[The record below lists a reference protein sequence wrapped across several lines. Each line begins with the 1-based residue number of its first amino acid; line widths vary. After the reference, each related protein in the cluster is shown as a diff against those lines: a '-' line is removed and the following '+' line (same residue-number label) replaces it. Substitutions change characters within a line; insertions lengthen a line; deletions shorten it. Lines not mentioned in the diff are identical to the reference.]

1 MHGRSERACRP
12 EPKIWVMA
20 ILSTARL
27 SLRQMTDTDL
37 DDMTEL
43 LGDERV
49 MAYYPRTK
57 SRAEAQS
64 WIDWNRRLYQE
75 RGFGLWVVAVSETGV
90 FLGDC
95 GLTMQRVDGV
105 DEVEIGYHIRPEY
118 QGHGYATEAASA
130 CRDIARDHFGV
141 DRLVAI
147 IDPANR
153 PSQAVAENIGLTV
166 EKRTKVHGRE
176 HIVYAASL

>member
-1 MHGRSERACRP
+1 MT
-12 EPKIWVMA
+12 M
-20 ILSTARL
+20 LSTARL
-27 SLRQMTDTDL
+27 SLRQMTDADL
-37 DDMTEL
+37 DDMADL

-49 MAYYPRTK
+49 MTHYPRTK
-57 SRAEAQS
+57 SRPEAQS
-64 WIDWNRRLYQE
+64 WIDWNRRLYHE
-75 RGFGLWVVAVSETGV
+75 HGLGLWVVALSESGV

-105 DEVEIGYHIRPEY
+105 DEVEIGYHIRPQY

-130 CRDIARDHFGV
+130 CRDIARDHFSV
-141 DRLVAI
+141 SRLIAI

-166 EKRTKVHGRE
+166 EKRTNVHGGER
-176 HIVYAASL
+176 IIYAASL

>member
-1 MHGRSERACRP
+1 MT
-12 EPKIWVMA
+12 

-27 SLRQMTDTDL
+27 SLRQMTDADL
-37 DDMTEL
+37 DDMADL

-49 MAYYPRTK
+49 MTYYPRTK

-64 WIDWNRRLYQE
+64 WIDWNRRLYDE
-75 RGFGLWVVAVSETGV
+75 HGFGLWVVALSETGA

-95 GLTMQRVDGV
+95 GLTTQRVDSI
-105 DEVEIGYHIRPEY
+105 DEVEIGYHIRPEH

-130 CRDIARDHFGV
+130 CRDIARDHFRV
-141 DRLVAI
+141 SRLIAI

-166 EKRTKVHGRE
+166 EKRTDVHGGER
-176 HIVYAASL
+176 IIYAASL